1 MRRSNISADFDYEG
15 RSPQGTDAY
24 GEQIGGKIR
33 DCAGSDELARGDVK
47 IKIMETSEEIS
58 LKQSEAIKWFL
69 NRQSP
74 QG

>member
-1 MRRSNISADFDYEG
+1 MRTANRLGVKYVVVLG
-15 RSPQGTDAY
+15 P
-24 GEQIGGKIR
+24 
-33 DCAGSDELARGDVK
+33 DELARGDVK

-74 QG
+74 QT